1 MTCLLDELPVITWRD
16 GRERESRRLWKL
28 IDDVPYRLRDG
39 SIEVIPKGYVTDF
52 TSNRRALWWLEPP
65 TGEAM
70 FEALPHDW
78 FYASK
83 RRSREAADLVFLHE
97 MEDAGRPWLKRSAM
111 YRAVRTFGASGYG
124 RPEEYAQ
131 AMALLEARR
140 NAPAEMAAAF
150 VSLGHCVAP

>member
-1 MTCLLDELPVITWRD
+1 MTCLLDELPVTTWRD
-16 GRERESRRLWKL
+16 GRGREARRLWGL
-28 IDDVPYRLRDG
+28 TADVPYRFRDG
-39 SIEVIPKGYVTDF
+39 SIEVIPKGFYTDF
-52 TSNRRALWWLEPP
+52 TSNIRALWALEPP

-83 RRSREAADLVFLHE
+83 RRPRAEADLIFLHE

-111 YRAVRTFGASGYG
+111 YRAVRTFGAGGYG

-131 AMALLEARR
+131 AMALLEARK

-150 VSLGHCVAP
+150 ASLGHCVSP